1 MLRIAVFVSG
11 RGSNLRAIL
20 DSPKLKDLV
29 TVEVVISDKVNCPAF
44 EIAEEF
50 SIDTYYLSRK
60 EGPIQYSDLIKYLRS
75 IDIGFIVL
83 AGFLKM
89 IPAELIQV
97 FKNRII
103 NIHPALLP
111 SFGGKGMYGMN
122 VHRAVF
128 NSSAAFSGATV
139 HLVNEVYDAGE
150 IIAQRSVD
158 ITDLNSAEQIAERVL
173 KLEHELLPEV
183 LEQIALK
190 KISFDNIET
199 KSIHLI
205 DQTDLISNVKK

>member
-20 DSPKLKDLV
+20 ESQKLIDLV
-29 TVEVVISDKVNCPAF
+29 SVEAVISDKVNCPAF
-44 EIAEEF
+44 EIAREF
-50 SIDTYYLSRK
+50 SIETYCLDSE
-60 EGPIQYSDLIKYLRS
+60 EGSVQYSDLIKILKS
-75 IDIGFIVL
+75 KDIGFIVL

-89 IPAELIQV
+89 IPADFIQV

-128 NSSAAFSGATV
+128 NSFAKLSGATV

-150 IIAQRSVD
+150 IIAQKSVD
-158 ITDLNSAEQIAERVL
+158 ISDLNSPEQIAERVL
-173 KLEHELLPEV
+173 KIEHELLPYV

-190 KISFDNIET
+190 NISSNNIEPN
-199 KSIHLI
+199 SLDLI
-205 DQTDLISNVKK
+205 YQTDFISDLK